1 MKEVSN
7 IQFLDFVILLFNAVS
22 DEVGF
27 ILFFLKAY
35 WGFVGVLFYFFIG
48 WLNGVLGLLFTYL
61 SICLVFFYYICYS
74 SSY

>member
-35 WGFVGVLFYFFIG
+35 
-48 WLNGVLGLLFTYL
+48 
-61 SICLVFFYYICYS
+61 
-74 SSY
+74 